1 MESLIV
7 GKTIRA
13 EVSHFL
19 KEFTTAQ
26 DIADVNAETG
36 ISVSTLNYLKRRVGN
51 VTEDNKKGIIS
62 LARRAYD
69 NAEAKRKEALKCKK
83 ELSLI
88 LQS

>member
-36 ISVSTLNYLKRRVGN
+36 ISVSTLNYLK
-51 VTEDNKKGIIS
+51 EE
-62 LARRAYD
+62 LAM
-69 NAEAKRKEALKCKK
+69 
-83 ELSLI
+83 
-88 LQS
+88 